1 MLDVNL
7 LHEKVSTAEDDG
19 NEESVQGAH
28 WNAPH
33 VYGQGTVL
41 LAGAATIYYEAVGN
55 TLSMI
60 SNTSRILGVTPG
72 ETWPMS
78 IDFDVSDIPLAQ
90 NCEAQTLA
98 AISVVGAQPAGHVA
112 EVFGNAA
119 PIMVLMNTDT
129 GQIDRFAN
137 SATIFLQLFV
147 EVVRRAQES

>member
-1 MLDVNL
+1 MSL
-7 LHEKVSTAEDDG
+7 LHGMVSTAEDDG
-19 NEESVQGAH
+19 DENAVQGSH

-33 VYGQGTVL
+33 VYGPGEVL
-41 LAGAATIYYEAVGN
+41 LAGAATIYYEAIGN

-78 IDFDVSDIPLAQ
+78 IEFDVSDIPLAH

-129 GQIDRFAN
+129 GPIDRFAN

-147 EVVRRAQES
+147 EVVRQAQES